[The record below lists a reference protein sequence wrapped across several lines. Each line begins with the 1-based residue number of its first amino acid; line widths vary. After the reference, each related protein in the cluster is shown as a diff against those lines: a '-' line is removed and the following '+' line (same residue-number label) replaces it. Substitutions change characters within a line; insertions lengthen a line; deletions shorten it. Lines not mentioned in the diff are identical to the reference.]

1 MTSLL
6 HRMSALRRGP
16 CLAVAIWGVMT
27 VTPAIAQT
35 TTGSSTTP
43 PATPHISQAVV
54 VTASLAPE
62 AIDALTRSVTV
73 LTREDLDLMGFT
85 SVIDALRFVP
95 GADAR
100 ARGPMDVQTDF
111 SLRGA
116 TFGQNLMLADGLRL
130 NDSQTGH
137 HNGEIPLPAVAVDR
151 IEVVTGAGSATYGSD
166 ALGGTIN
173 VISRRDTFQAA
184 SLSYGQHGYV
194 NAQGAIGGGVLPDGW
209 TLAGWGSR
217 SDGFTFDRE
226 FAQGGAALR
235 GSIAHGLTID
245 VRHQRRAFGAN
256 GFYGPSPSKEWTD
269 QTIAALRWQH
279 TGATWTTQ
287 IDGSAKNHGDHF
299 RWDIARPGFAENHHR
314 TNAGD
319 VRVMLERRVR
329 RATFTVG
336 GSGGGDWVRSNNLGD
351 HDYARGSIFA
361 EWQAPVHERTTLVA
375 GLRVDTYSTFGT
387 STSPSLSFVTRVA
400 PALRVRASVAHAF
413 RVPTFTELYYS
424 DPSNIGNP
432 DLHAER
438 GWSLDGG
445 LDWTHRQWTGSASV
459 FGRWDD
465 DVIDYLRATPA
476 DRWQAMN
483 VRDVTTRGV
492 EVSAARTV
500 RGTLVRASYTG
511 VDVHAPSVDLLS
523 KYVLEYVR
531 HQAGISLSVP
541 LPGHVRAAVNVDVRN
556 RIVAQSWES
565 YALVGARVSRAFG
578 RADIF
583 VDASNLFD
591 QDYIEIAGVDMPGR
605 WVSAGFTLR

>member
-1 MTSLL
+1 MPTLSCRIFQVRYGL
-6 HRMSALRRGP
+6 RALAAATTIAA
-16 CLAVAIWGVMT
+16 AV
-27 VTPAIAQT
+27 PAFAQT
-35 TTGSSTTP
+35 TGASSPP
-43 PATPHISQAVV
+43 PATPRVSQSVV

-62 AIDALTRSVTV
+62 SLDALTRSVTV
-73 LTREDLDLMGFT
+73 LTREDLDLMGLT

-95 GADAR
+95 GTDAR

-137 HNGEIPLPAVAVDR
+137 HNGEIPLPSVAVDR
-151 IEVVTGAGSATYGSD
+151 IEVVTGAASATYGSD

-173 VISRRDTFQAA
+173 VISRRDDYQAA
-184 SLSYGQHGYV
+184 SVSYGQHGDV
-194 NAQGAIGGGVLPDGW
+194 DAQGAIGGGVLPDGW
-209 TLAGWGSR
+209 TLAGWASR

-226 FAQGGAALR
+226 FAQGGGAAR
-235 GSIAHGLTID
+235 GPLAHGFTID

-279 TGATWTTQ
+279 AGAAWTTV

-319 VRVMLERRVR
+319 VRVTLARRVR

-336 GSGGGDWVRSNNLGD
+336 GSGGGDRVHSNNLGD
-351 HDYARGSIFA
+351 HDYARGSVFA
-361 EWQAPVHERTTLVA
+361 EWQSPIRDRTTLVA

-387 STSPSLSFVTRVA
+387 STSPSVSFVTRVA
-400 PALRVRASVAHAF
+400 PNVRLRASAAHAF

-438 GWSLDGG
+438 GWSVDGG
-445 LDWTHRQWTGSASV
+445 LDWTHRSWTGSVSV
-459 FGRWDD
+459 FGRWDR
-465 DVIDYLRATPA
+465 DVIDYLRATIA

-492 EVSAARTV
+492 EVSATRLAR
-500 RGTLVRASYTG
+500 GALIRASYTAL
-511 VDVHAPSVDLLS
+511 DVSAPSVDLLS

-531 HQAGISLSVP
+531 HQAGLSLSVP
-541 LPGHVRAAVNVDVRN
+541 FAGGMRAAVNVDVRN
-556 RIVAQSWES
+556 RIVAQTWAS
-565 YALVGARVSRAFG
+565 YALVGARVSRTFG
-578 RADIF
+578 RADLF

-591 QDYIEIAGVDMPGR
+591 QDYVEIAGVDMPGR
-605 WVSAGFTLR
+605 WVSVGVTLR

>member
-1 MTSLL
+1 MTIAAAVP
-6 HRMSALRRGP
+6 AL
-16 CLAVAIWGVMT
+16 
-27 VTPAIAQT
+27 AQT
-35 TTGSSTTP
+35 TGASSPP
-43 PATPHISQAVV
+43 PAAPRVSQSVV
-54 VTASLAPE
+54 VTATLAPE
-62 AIDALTRSVTV
+62 SLDALTRSVTV
-73 LTREDLDLMGFT
+73 LTREDLDLLGFT

-95 GADAR
+95 GTDAR

-151 IEVVTGAGSATYGSD
+151 IEVVTGAASATYGSD

-173 VISRRDTFQAA
+173 VISRHDDFQAA
-184 SLSYGQHGYV
+184 SVSYGQHGYV
-194 NAQGAIGGGVLPDGW
+194 DAQGAIGGGVLPDGW
-209 TLAGWGSR
+209 TLAGWASR

-226 FAQGGAALR
+226 FAQGGAAAR
-235 GSIAHGLTID
+235 GPIAHGFTID

-279 TGATWTTQ
+279 AGAGWTTA

-319 VRVMLERRVR
+319 VRITLTRRLR
-329 RATFTVG
+329 SATLTVG
-336 GSGGGDWVRSNNLGD
+336 GSGGGDRVRSNNLGD
-351 HDYARGSIFA
+351 HDYARGSVFA
-361 EWQAPVHERTTLVA
+361 EWQSPIRDRTTLVA

-387 STSPSLSFVTRVA
+387 STSPSVSFVTRVT
-400 PALRVRASVAHAF
+400 PNLRLRASAAHAF

-438 GWSLDGG
+438 GWSVDGG
-445 LDWTHRQWTGSASV
+445 LDWTHRSWTGSISL
-459 FGRWDD
+459 FGRWDR

-492 EVSAARTV
+492 EISATRLAR
-500 RGTLVRASYTG
+500 GALIRASYTAL
-511 VDVHAPSVDLLS
+511 DVSAPSVGLLS

-541 LPGHVRAAVNVDVRN
+541 FARGMRAAVNVDVRN
-556 RIVAQSWES
+556 RIVAQAWES
-565 YALVGARVSRAFG
+565 YALVGARVSRTFG
-578 RADIF
+578 RADLF

-591 QDYIEIAGVDMPGR
+591 QDYVEIAGVDMPGR
-605 WVSAGFTLR
+605 WVRAGVTLR

>member
-1 MTSLL
+1 MLV
-6 HRMSALRRGP
+6 P
-16 CLAVAIWGVMT
+16 CGQPLLAVAFVIAAAV
-27 VTPAIAQT
+27 PAFAQT
-35 TTGSSTTP
+35 SGASS
-43 PATPHISQAVV
+43 PATPPRMTQEVV

-62 AIDALTRSVTV
+62 SLDALTRSVTV

-95 GADAR
+95 GTDAR

-137 HNGEIPLPAVAVDR
+137 HNGEIPLPSVAVDR
-151 IEVVTGAGSATYGSD
+151 IEVVTGAASATYGSD

-173 VISRRDTFQAA
+173 VISRRDAYQAA
-184 SLSYGQHGYV
+184 SVSYGQHGYV
-194 NAQGAIGGGVLPDGW
+194 DAQGAIGGGVLPAGW
-209 TLAGWGSR
+209 MLAGWASR
-217 SDGFTFDRE
+217 SDGFAFDRE

-235 GSIAHGLTID
+235 GSIGRGLTID

-269 QTIAALRWQH
+269 QTITALRWQH
-279 TGATWTTQ
+279 TGATWTTM

-319 VRVMLERRVR
+319 ARVTLARRIG

-351 HDYARGSIFA
+351 HDYARGSVFA
-361 EWQAPVHERTTLVA
+361 EWQSPIRARTSVVA

-387 STSPSLSFVTRVA
+387 STSPSFSFVTRVA
-400 PALRVRASVAHAF
+400 PNVRLRASAAHAF

-432 DLHAER
+432 DLRAER
-438 GWSLDGG
+438 GWSIDGG
-445 LDWTHRQWTGSASV
+445 LDWTHRSWTGAVSV
-459 FGRWDD
+459 FGRWDS
-465 DVIDYLRATPA
+465 DVIDYLRATTA

-492 EVSAARTV
+492 EVSASRLARGV
-500 RGTLVRASYTG
+500 LVRTSYTAL
-511 VDVHAPSVDLLS
+511 DVSAPSVDLLS

-531 HQAGISLSVP
+531 HQAGVSLSVP
-541 LPGHVRAAVNVDVRN
+541 FAGRMRAAVNVDVRN
-556 RIVAQSWES
+556 RIVAQAWET
-565 YALVGARVSRAFG
+565 YALVGARVSRAFKH
-578 RADIF
+578 ADVF